1 VIRQNALRLLA
12 ALSEFLDELAGPR
25 AANLA
30 CRVEARVEHGVS
42 REAVALTAVDGV
54 GSRRADRLADAGIT
68 SPAAI
73 RAAGTAG
80 LSNVGMGEGVAERI
94 VEAAGAVPQIRVDW
108 GTFPERVAVGEN
120 ELCEV
125 AVTAVGGGARV
136 GIRVTVND
144 VEMTATTTYLDGET
158 TVPVGVFGP
167 RPARRRRTHLRRR
180 GGLSGPAGDA
190 GSCGATS
197 SGRIGTCETRWRAPR
212 EAAEGGLAS
221 ACEG

>member
-1 VIRQNALRLLA
+1 LLASMADSVPSELRSDAWVIRQNALRLLA

-30 CRVEARVEHGVS
+30 CRVEARVDHGVS
-42 REAVALTAVDGV
+42 RAAVALTAVDGV

-68 SPAAI
+68 SPAEI
-73 RAAGTAG
+73 CAAGPAG
-80 LSNVGMGEGVAERI
+80 LSNAGMGEGVAERI
-94 VEAAGAVPQIRVDW
+94 VEAAGEIPQIRVDW
-108 GTFPERVAVGEN
+108 GAFPETIAVGDN

-125 AVTAVGGGARV
+125 TVGTVGGGTRV

-167 RPARRRRTHLRRR
+167 P
-180 GGLSGPAGDA
+180 DA
-190 GSCGATS
+190 DALTFVV
-197 SGRIGTCETRWRAPR
+197 EVVFPDLPMMPVRAER
-212 EAAEGGLAS
+212 QVQVE
-221 ACEG
+221 